1 MKVIGIADTRES
13 LASYAAEITEPV
25 VVIRDGKPVA
35 ALVALEDTDLEAV
48 SLTTNPDFW
57 NLIQRSRERHE
68 AEGGL
73 SRKELEARL

>member
-1 MKVIGIADTRES
+1 MKVIEIADAKES
-13 LASYAAEITEPV
+13 LASYAAEIGEPV
-25 VVIRDGKPVA
+25 VVTRDGKPVA
-35 ALVALEDTDLEAV
+35 VLVALEDTDLEAV